1 VCLFC
6 LFGVTRDNRMFL
18 GSSGRECVGAAG
30 WAGGREKLEYENKK
44 KISRCR
50 IRKEGSNVW

>member
-1 VCLFC
+1 
-6 LFGVTRDNRMFL
+6 MFL